1 MHPHGYAART
11 SSAARQVGARVIF
24 DEVLTG
30 LGRTGMPFA
39 SHAEE
44 VTPDILALAKGLTGG
59 YLPLAATLAQED
71 IFQSFS
77 GTPDRTFFHGHS
89 YTANPLGCAAASANL
104 QLLNDPEQKRRHQ
117 NLILN
122 LKNLSG
128 RFWTHSNVGDVR
140 QEGAILAVELVAD
153 RATRTPFPVEKRMG
167 ARVCQSARDHGL
179 ITRPVGDVLVLMP
192 PYCASSEEL
201 EKMVDAL
208 LQALKKEIPS

>member
-1 MHPHGYAART
+1 
-11 SSAARQVGARVIF
+11 VIF

-30 LGRTGMPFA
+30 LGRTGMSFA

-59 YLPLAATLAQED
+59 YLPLAATLTQED
-71 IFQSFS
+71 IFQSFGGS
-77 GTPDRTFFHGHS
+77 QDRTFFHGHS

-104 QLLNDPEQKRRHQ
+104 QLLNDPEQKKRHQ
-117 NLILN
+117 DLILN
-122 LKNLSG
+122 LQNLSD
-128 RFWTHSNVGDVR
+128 RFWTHSKVGDVR
-140 QEGAILAVELVAD
+140 QEGTILAVELVDD
-153 RATRTPFPVEKRMG
+153 RATRTPFPSEKRIG

-192 PYCASSEEL
+192 PYCTSPEEL

-208 LQALKKEIPS
+208 LQALKKELPS